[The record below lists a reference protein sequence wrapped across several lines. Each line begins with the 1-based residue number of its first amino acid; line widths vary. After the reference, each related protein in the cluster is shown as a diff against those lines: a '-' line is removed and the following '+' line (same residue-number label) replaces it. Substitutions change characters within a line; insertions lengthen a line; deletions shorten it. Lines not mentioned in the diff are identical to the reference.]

1 MTSVGREK
9 GNQMHI
15 KPFGIE
21 MWMNEFEDHC
31 KYNLAETCVKS
42 MTIGELIEVSGKN
55 TKLSEELANMK
66 LTYGEITGSKQL
78 RKNIASLYKNQTT
91 ENVMVTHGAIGA
103 NSLVYNT
110 LISKGDKVVS
120 VLPTYQQHYSIP
132 ESLGAELSI
141 LKLKPEHKFL
151 PDINELKQLIKPDTK
166 LIALTNPNNPT
177 GSLMDEALLLEIVD
191 IARTCDAYIICD
203 EVYRGTNQ
211 NDPEYGT
218 SIVDIY
224 DKGISTGSMSK
235 TYSLAGLRLGWITAS
250 PDILKDVFIHRD
262 YNTISVG
269 VIDDYFAL
277 MALENR
283 EKIALRNTTI
293 TRNNLEILD
302 NWVKNERFF
311 SYVKPNAGTTAL
323 LKYEF
328 NIPSREFCI
337 QILKN
342 TGVLFA
348 PGSAMDM
355 EGWVRIGYAND
366 PKILTQGLTV
376 LSAYL
381 DKL

>member
-1 MTSVGREK
+1 MGREK

-103 NSLVYNT
+103 NSLVYNP

-177 GSLMDEALLLEIVD
+177 GSLMDETLLLEIVD

-235 TYSLAGLRLGWITAS
+235 TYSLAGLRLGWITAA

-269 VIDDYFAL
+269 VLDDYFAL

-283 EKIALRNTTI
+283 EKIAIRNTAI
-293 TRNNLEILD
+293 TRNNLQILD

-328 NIPSREFCI
+328 DIPSREFCI

>member
-1 MTSVGREK
+1 MGREK

-355 EGWVRIGYAND
+355 EGWIRIGYAND

>member
-1 MTSVGREK
+1 MGREK

-42 MTIGELIEVSGKN
+42 MTIGELLEISGKN
-55 TKLSEELANMK
+55 IKFTEELSSMK

-103 NSLVYNT
+103 NSLIYNT

-224 DKGISTGSMSK
+224 EKGISTGSMSK

-269 VIDDYFAL
+269 VIDDYFASI
-277 MALENR
+277 ALENR
-283 EKIALRNTTI
+283 KKIALRNTTI

-311 SYVKPNAGTTAL
+311 SYVKPKAGTTAL

-337 QILKN
+337 QILEN

-366 PKILTQGLTV
+366 SKILAQGLTV
-376 LSAYL
+376 LSTYL

>member
-1 MTSVGREK
+1 MEREK

-42 MTIGELIEVSGKN
+42 MTIGELLEISGKN
-55 TKLSEELANMK
+55 IKFTEELSSMK

-103 NSLVYNT
+103 NSLIYNT

-224 DKGISTGSMSK
+224 EKGISTGSMSK

-269 VIDDYFAL
+269 VIDDYFASI
-277 MALENR
+277 ALENR
-283 EKIALRNTTI
+283 KKIALRNTTI

-328 NIPSREFCI
+328 DIPSREFCI

-355 EGWVRIGYAND
+355 EGWIRIGYAND

-381 DKL
+381 EKL

>member
-1 MTSVGREK
+1 MGREK

-151 PDINELKQLIKPDTK
+151 PNINELKQLIKPDTK

-269 VIDDYFAL
+269 VIDDYFASI
-277 MALENR
+277 ALENR
-283 EKIALRNTTI
+283 KKIAIRNTAI
-293 TRNNLEILD
+293 TRNNLQILD

-328 NIPSREFCI
+328 DIPSREFCI

>member
-1 MTSVGREK
+1 MGREK

-55 TKLSEELANMK
+55 TKLTEELANMK

-283 EKIALRNTTI
+283 EKIALRNTAI
-293 TRNNLEILD
+293 TRNNLQILD

-328 NIPSREFCI
+328 DIPSREFCI

-355 EGWVRIGYAND
+355 EGWIRIGYAND

>member
-1 MTSVGREK
+1 MEREK

-42 MTIGELIEVSGKN
+42 MTIGELLEISGKN
-55 TKLSEELANMK
+55 IKFTEELSSMK

-103 NSLVYNT
+103 NSLIYNT

-269 VIDDYFAL
+269 VIDDYFASI
-277 MALENR
+277 ALENR
-283 EKIALRNTTI
+283 KKIALRNTTI

-311 SYVKPNAGTTAL
+311 SYVKPKAGTTAL

-366 PKILTQGLTV
+366 SKILTQGLTV
-376 LSAYL
+376 LSKYL

>member
-1 MTSVGREK
+1 MEREK

-103 NSLVYNT
+103 NSLIYNT

-224 DKGISTGSMSK
+224 EKGISTGSMSK

-269 VIDDYFAL
+269 VIDDYFASI
-277 MALENR
+277 ALENR
-283 EKIALRNTTI
+283 KKIALRNTTI

-311 SYVKPNAGTTAL
+311 SYVKPKAGTTAL

-337 QILKN
+337 QILEN

-366 PKILTQGLTV
+366 SKILTQGLTV
-376 LSAYL
+376 LSKYL

>member
-1 MTSVGREK
+1 VEREK

-42 MTIGELIEVSGKN
+42 MTIGELLEISGKN
-55 TKLSEELANMK
+55 IKFTEELSSMK

-103 NSLVYNT
+103 NSLIYNT

-224 DKGISTGSMSK
+224 EKGISTGSMSK

-269 VIDDYFAL
+269 VIDDYFASI
-277 MALENR
+277 ALENR
-283 EKIALRNTTI
+283 KKIALRNTTI

-311 SYVKPNAGTTAL
+311 SYVKPKAGTTAL

-337 QILKN
+337 QILEN

-366 PKILTQGLTV
+366 SKILTQGLTV
-376 LSAYL
+376 LSKYL

>member
-1 MTSVGREK
+1 MEREK

-42 MTIGELIEVSGKN
+42 MTIGELLEISGKN
-55 TKLSEELANMK
+55 IKFTEELSSMK

-103 NSLVYNT
+103 NSLIYNT

-224 DKGISTGSMSK
+224 EKGISTGSMSK

-269 VIDDYFAL
+269 VIDDYFASI
-277 MALENR
+277 ALENR
-283 EKIALRNTTI
+283 KKIALRNTTI

-311 SYVKPNAGTTAL
+311 SYVKPKAGTTAL

-337 QILKN
+337 QILEN

-366 PKILTQGLTV
+366 SKILTQGLTV
-376 LSAYL
+376 LSKYL

>member
-1 MTSVGREK
+1 VEREK

-42 MTIGELIEVSGKN
+42 MTIGELLEISGKN
-55 TKLSEELANMK
+55 IKFTEELSSMK

-78 RKNIASLYKNQTT
+78 RKNIASLYNNQTT

-103 NSLVYNT
+103 NSLIYNT

-224 DKGISTGSMSK
+224 EKGISTGSMSK

-269 VIDDYFAL
+269 VIDDYFASI
-277 MALENR
+277 ALENR
-283 EKIALRNTTI
+283 KKIALRNTTI

-311 SYVKPNAGTTAL
+311 SYVKPKAGTTAL

-366 PKILTQGLTV
+366 SKILTQGLTV
-376 LSAYL
+376 LSKYL

>member
-1 MTSVGREK
+1 MGREK

-283 EKIALRNTTI
+283 EKIAIRNTAI
-293 TRNNLEILD
+293 TRNNLQILD

>member
-1 MTSVGREK
+1 VEREK

-42 MTIGELIEVSGKN
+42 MTIGELLEISGKN
-55 TKLSEELANMK
+55 IKFTEELSSMK

-103 NSLVYNT
+103 NSLIYNT

-224 DKGISTGSMSK
+224 EKGISTGSMSK

-269 VIDDYFAL
+269 VIDDYFASI
-277 MALENR
+277 ALENR
-283 EKIALRNTTI
+283 KKIALRNTTI

-311 SYVKPNAGTTAL
+311 SYVKPKAGTTAL

-337 QILKN
+337 QILEN

-366 PKILTQGLTV
+366 SKILAQGLTV
-376 LSAYL
+376 LSTYL

>member
-1 MTSVGREK
+1 MGREK

-55 TKLSEELANMK
+55 TKLTEELANMK

-177 GSLMDEALLLEIVD
+177 GALMDEALLLEIVD

-235 TYSLAGLRLGWITAS
+235 TYSLAGLRLGWITAA

-269 VIDDYFAL
+269 VLDDYFAL

-283 EKIALRNTTI
+283 EKIAIRNTAI
-293 TRNNLEILD
+293 TRNNLQILD

-328 NIPSREFCI
+328 DIPSREFCI

>member
-1 MTSVGREK
+1 VEREK

-42 MTIGELIEVSGKN
+42 MTIGELLEISGKN
-55 TKLSEELANMK
+55 IKFTEELSSMK

-103 NSLVYNT
+103 NSLIYNT

-224 DKGISTGSMSK
+224 EKGISTGSMSK

-269 VIDDYFAL
+269 VIDDYFASI
-277 MALENR
+277 ALENR
-283 EKIALRNTTI
+283 KKIALRNTTI

-311 SYVKPNAGTTAL
+311 SYVKPKAGTTAL

-366 PKILTQGLTV
+366 SKILTQGLTV
-376 LSAYL
+376 LSKYL

>member
-1 MTSVGREK
+1 M
-9 GNQMHI
+9 
-15 KPFGIE
+15 
-21 MWMNEFEDHC
+21 
-31 KYNLAETCVKS
+31 
-42 MTIGELIEVSGKN
+42 
-55 TKLSEELANMK
+55 
-66 LTYGEITGSKQL
+66 
-78 RKNIASLYKNQTT
+78 YKT
-91 ENVMVTHGAIGA
+91 
-103 NSLVYNT
+103 
-110 LISKGDKVVS
+110 
-120 VLPTYQQHYSIP
+120 
-132 ESLGAELSI
+132 
-141 LKLKPEHKFL
+141 
-151 PDINELKQLIKPDTK
+151 
-166 LIALTNPNNPT
+166 
-177 GSLMDEALLLEIVD
+177 LLLEIVD

-269 VIDDYFAL
+269 VIDDYFASI
-277 MALENR
+277 ALENR
-283 EKIALRNTTI
+283 KKIALRNTTI

-311 SYVKPNAGTTAL
+311 SYVKPKAGTTAL

-366 PKILTQGLTV
+366 SKILTQGLTV
-376 LSAYL
+376 LSKYL

>member
-1 MTSVGREK
+1 MGREK

-103 NSLVYNT
+103 NSLIYNT

-224 DKGISTGSMSK
+224 DKGISTSSMSK
-235 TYSLAGLRLGWITAS
+235 TYSLAGLRLGWITAA

-269 VIDDYFAL
+269 VLDDYFAL

-283 EKIALRNTTI
+283 EKIAIRNTAI
-293 TRNNLEILD
+293 TRNNLQILD

-328 NIPSREFCI
+328 DIPSREFCI

>member
-1 MTSVGREK
+1 MEREK

-42 MTIGELIEVSGKN
+42 MTIGELLEISGKN
-55 TKLSEELANMK
+55 IKFTEELSSMK

-103 NSLVYNT
+103 NSLIYNT

-224 DKGISTGSMSK
+224 EKGISTGSMSK

-269 VIDDYFAL
+269 VIDDYFASI
-277 MALENR
+277 ALENR
-283 EKIALRNTTI
+283 KKIALRNTTI

-311 SYVKPNAGTTAL
+311 SYVKPKAGTTAL

-366 PKILTQGLTV
+366 SKILTQGLTV
-376 LSAYL
+376 LSKYL

>member
-1 MTSVGREK
+1 MGREK

-91 ENVMVTHGAIGA
+91 ENVMVTHGAVGA

-235 TYSLAGLRLGWITAS
+235 TYSLAGLRLGWITAA

-269 VIDDYFAL
+269 VLDDYFAL

-283 EKIALRNTTI
+283 EKIAIRNTAI
-293 TRNNLEILD
+293 TRNNLQILD

-337 QILKN
+337 QILEN

>member
-1 MTSVGREK
+1 MGREK

-269 VIDDYFAL
+269 VIDDYFASI
-277 MALENR
+277 ALENR
-283 EKIALRNTTI
+283 KKIALRNTTI

-311 SYVKPNAGTTAL
+311 SYVKPKAGTTAL

-337 QILKN
+337 QILEN

-366 PKILTQGLTV
+366 SKILTQGLTV
-376 LSAYL
+376 LSKYL

>member
-1 MTSVGREK
+1 MGREK

-103 NSLVYNT
+103 NSLVYNA

-235 TYSLAGLRLGWITAS
+235 TYSLAGLRLGWITAA

-269 VIDDYFAL
+269 VLDDYFAL

-283 EKIALRNTTI
+283 EKIAIRNTAI
-293 TRNNLEILD
+293 TRNNLQILD

-337 QILKN
+337 QILEN

-366 PKILTQGLTV
+366 PKILTQGLTI

>member
-1 MTSVGREK
+1 MGREK

-224 DKGISTGSMSK
+224 EKGISTGSMSK

-311 SYVKPNAGTTAL
+311 SYVKPKAGTTAL

-366 PKILTQGLTV
+366 SKILTQGLTV
-376 LSAYL
+376 LSKYL

>member
-1 MTSVGREK
+1 MGREK

-42 MTIGELIEVSGKN
+42 MTIGELLEISGKN
-55 TKLSEELANMK
+55 IKFTEELSSMK

-103 NSLVYNT
+103 NSLIYNT

-224 DKGISTGSMSK
+224 EKGISTGSMSK

-269 VIDDYFAL
+269 VIDDYFASI
-277 MALENR
+277 ALENR
-283 EKIALRNTTI
+283 KKIALRNTTI

-311 SYVKPNAGTTAL
+311 SYVKPKAGTTAL

-366 PKILTQGLTV
+366 SKILTQGLTV
-376 LSAYL
+376 LSKYL

>member
-1 MTSVGREK
+1 MGREK

>member
-1 MTSVGREK
+1 MGREK

-103 NSLVYNT
+103 NSLVYNA

-235 TYSLAGLRLGWITAS
+235 TYSLAGLRLGWITAA

-269 VIDDYFAL
+269 VLDDYFAL

-283 EKIALRNTTI
+283 EKIAIRNTAI
-293 TRNNLEILD
+293 TRNNLQILD

-337 QILKN
+337 QILEN

>member
-1 MTSVGREK
+1 MEREK

-42 MTIGELIEVSGKN
+42 MTIGELLEISGKN
-55 TKLSEELANMK
+55 IKFTEELSSMK

-103 NSLVYNT
+103 NSLIYNT

-224 DKGISTGSMSK
+224 EKGISTGSMSK

-269 VIDDYFAL
+269 VIDDYFASI
-277 MALENR
+277 ALENR
-283 EKIALRNTTI
+283 KKIALRNTTI

-311 SYVKPNAGTTAL
+311 SYVKPKAGTTAL

-366 PKILTQGLTV
+366 SKILAQGLTV
-376 LSAYL
+376 LSTYL

>member
-355 EGWVRIGYAND
+355 EGWIRIGYAND

>member
-1 MTSVGREK
+1 MGREK

-366 PKILTQGLTV
+366 SKILAQGLTV
-376 LSAYL
+376 LSTYL

>member
-1 MTSVGREK
+1 MGREK

-42 MTIGELIEVSGKN
+42 MTIGELIEVSGKK
-55 TKLSEELANMK
+55 TKLSEELVNMK

-235 TYSLAGLRLGWITAS
+235 TYSLAGLRLGWITAA

-269 VIDDYFAL
+269 VLDDYFAL

-283 EKIALRNTTI
+283 EKIAIRNTAI
-293 TRNNLEILD
+293 TRNNLQILD

-337 QILKN
+337 QILEN

>member
-1 MTSVGREK
+1 MGREK

-269 VIDDYFAL
+269 VIDDYFASI
-277 MALENR
+277 ALENR
-283 EKIALRNTTI
+283 KKIALRNTTI

-311 SYVKPNAGTTAL
+311 SYVKPKAGTTAL

>member
-1 MTSVGREK
+1 MGREK

-120 VLPTYQQHYSIP
+120 ILPTYQQHYSIP

-177 GSLMDEALLLEIVD
+177 GSLMDKTLLLEIVD

-355 EGWVRIGYAND
+355 EGWIRIGYAND

>member
-1 MTSVGREK
+1 
-9 GNQMHI
+9 MHI

-42 MTIGELIEVSGKN
+42 LTIGELIEVSGKN

-235 TYSLAGLRLGWITAS
+235 TYSLAGLRLGWITAA

-269 VIDDYFAL
+269 VLDDYFAL

-283 EKIALRNTTI
+283 EKIAIRNTAI
-293 TRNNLEILD
+293 TRNNLQILD

-328 NIPSREFCI
+328 DIPSREFCI

>member
-1 MTSVGREK
+1 MGREK

-269 VIDDYFAL
+269 VIDDYFRL

-293 TRNNLEILD
+293 TRNNLQILD

-337 QILKN
+337 QILEN

>member
-1 MTSVGREK
+1 MGREK

-42 MTIGELIEVSGKN
+42 MTIGELLEISGKN
-55 TKLSEELANMK
+55 IKFTEELSSMK

-78 RKNIASLYKNQTT
+78 RKNIASLYNNQTT

-103 NSLVYNT
+103 NSLIYNT

-224 DKGISTGSMSK
+224 EKGISTGSMSK

-269 VIDDYFAL
+269 VIDDYFASI
-277 MALENR
+277 ALENR
-283 EKIALRNTTI
+283 KKIALRNTTI

-311 SYVKPNAGTTAL
+311 SYVKPKAGTTAL

-366 PKILTQGLTV
+366 SKILAQGLTV
-376 LSAYL
+376 LSTYL

>member
-1 MTSVGREK
+1 MGREK

-224 DKGISTGSMSK
+224 EKGISTGSMSK

>member
-1 MTSVGREK
+1 VGREK

-42 MTIGELIEVSGKN
+42 MTIGELLEISGKN
-55 TKLSEELANMK
+55 IKFTEELSSMK

-78 RKNIASLYKNQTT
+78 RKNIASLYNNQTT

-103 NSLVYNT
+103 NSLIYNT

-224 DKGISTGSMSK
+224 EKGISTGSMSK

-269 VIDDYFAL
+269 VIDDYFASI
-277 MALENR
+277 ALENR
-283 EKIALRNTTI
+283 KKIALRNTTI

-311 SYVKPNAGTTAL
+311 SYVKPKAGTTAL

-366 PKILTQGLTV
+366 SKILAQGLTV
-376 LSAYL
+376 LSTYL